1 MENVNQQEQE
11 QELTP
16 EQLTERKE
24 QMLNFYKES
33 IPYLEAQLN
42 YENLL
47 TSIDEVRFKRTNIQY
62 NFAMMM
68 NQQQEE
74 ESEDNKGADF
84 DVDKRKAAT
93 PQVKKTLKKE

>member
-24 QMLNFYKES
+24 QMLSFYKES

-47 TSIDEVRFKRTNIQY
+47 TSIDEIRFKRTNIQMQY
-62 NFAMMM
+62 AMLASEM
-68 NQQQEE
+68 QERPEE
-74 ESEDNKGADF
+74 ETTEPI
-84 DVDKRKAAT
+84 KR
-93 PQVKKTLKKE
+93 TLKKK

>member
-11 QELTP
+11 LDLTP

-24 QMLNFYKES
+24 QMLSFYKES

-47 TSIDEVRFKRTNIQY
+47 TSIDEVRFKRTNIQMQY
-62 NFAMMM
+62 AMLASEM
-68 NQQQEE
+68 QEGPEE
-74 ESEDNKGADF
+74 ETTAPT
-84 DVDKRKAAT
+84 KR
-93 PQVKKTLKKE
+93 TLKKK